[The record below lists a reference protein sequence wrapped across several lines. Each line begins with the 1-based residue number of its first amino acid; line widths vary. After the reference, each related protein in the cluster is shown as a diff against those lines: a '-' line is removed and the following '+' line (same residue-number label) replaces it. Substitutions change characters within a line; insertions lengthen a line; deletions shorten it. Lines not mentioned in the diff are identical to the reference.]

1 MHSST
6 TLLLLATATVN
17 AIGIRDDCKD
27 VHIFLAKGNNE
38 PYPGRQGK
46 LAGAICSGLKS
57 CDYEDIQ
64 FQNALEDPFC
74 DSVTEGVK
82 NGIKQITAYNK
93 KCPDSKLVVSGY
105 SQGGQ
110 VVGDILGGG
119 GGVFFQNCVEPD
131 LQGLNPKT
139 LPGSK
144 IVAAMVFG
152 DTRHTKDQPFN
163 VLSGAGKNGLF
174 PRPAGMLQNL
184 ASYGDDAET
193 ESTTEAAS
201 TTKDASKD
209 STTKDTTTTAAS
221 TTADSSSTTDA
232 SSAEGRATAGE
243 ASSGAAAPSS
253 TDNAATSKE
262 WSLPDPPL
270 TEKGEEQCAHLREN
284 LISTFSD
291 KADNIDDVAIVVSP
305 MRRTMQTAMLSLGWL
320 VERGVKIEGNADWQE
335 NSSKPCDTGS
345 PISSVSPSFPKVNF
359 SSVDPLWP
367 DKTSPSAE
375 RYWYTKKSILAR
387 GQRALEDLKKRPE
400 KLIFVVSHAGF
411 LRLGVAGYWFFN
423 SDYRV
428 FDFDGQGIKQQEGT
442 LAGGMGLSLTE
453 PVELGLDL
461 PEEDPG
467 YDAEVKE

>member
-1 MHSST
+1 MHGST
-6 TLLLLATATVN
+6 TLLFLAATVN
-17 AIGIRDDCKD
+17 AIGARDDCKD

-74 DSVTEGVK
+74 NSVTEGVK

-131 LQGLNPKT
+131 LEGLNPKT

-152 DTRHTKDQPFN
+152 DTRHTKDQPYN
-163 VLSGAGKNGLF
+163 VLSGSGKNGLF

-184 ASYGDDAET
+184 ASYGDVFRNYCVETDPICAQGDEVETHLNYFDVFTDDVAEWVKERVVEDSTTTTAATKTSTKAKSTAKETSTKEEET

-201 TTKDASKD
+201 TTEDASKDSTTKD
-209 STTKDTTTTAAS
+209 STTKDTTTTTAAAS
-221 TTADSSSTTDA
+221 TTADPSSTTDA

-243 ASSGAAAPSS
+243 ASSDAPAPSS
-253 TDNAATSKE
+253 TDNAATAKGA
-262 WSLPDPPL
+262 SLM
-270 TEKGEEQCAHLREN
+270 GM
-284 LISTFSD
+284 I
-291 KADNIDDVAIVVSP
+291 IGVVA
-305 MRRTMQTAMLSLGWL
+305 L
-320 VERGVKIEGNADWQE
+320 
-335 NSSKPCDTGS
+335 
-345 PISSVSPSFPKVNF
+345 
-359 SSVDPLWP
+359 
-367 DKTSPSAE
+367 
-375 RYWYTKKSILAR
+375 LA
-387 GQRALEDLKKRPE
+387 
-400 KLIFVVSHAGF
+400 I
-411 LRLGVAGYWFFN
+411 
-423 SDYRV
+423 
-428 FDFDGQGIKQQEGT
+428 
-442 LAGGMGLSLTE
+442 
-453 PVELGLDL
+453 
-461 PEEDPG
+461 
-467 YDAEVKE
+467 

>member
-6 TLLLLATATVN
+6 TLLLIATATVN

-152 DTRHTKDQPFN
+152 DTRHTKDQPYN
-163 VLSGAGKNGLF
+163 VLSGKGKDGLF
-174 PRPAGMLQNL
+174 PRPAGMLENL
-184 ASYGDDAET
+184 ASYGDVFRNYCVETDPICAQGDEVETHLNYFDVFTDDVAEWVKERVAEDTTTTSATTAATKTSTKVKSTAKETSTKEEET
-193 ESTTEAAS
+193 ETTTEATS
-201 TTKDASKD
+201 TTKDASTKD
-209 STTKDTTTTAAS
+209 STTKGASTTAAAS
-221 TTADSSSTTDA
+221 TTADPSSTTDA
-232 SSAEGRATAGE
+232 TSASGRATAGE
-243 ASSGAAAPSS
+243 ASSDAAAPSS
-253 TDNAATSKE
+253 TDNAA
-262 WSLPDPPL
+262 
-270 TEKGEEQCAHLREN
+270 
-284 LISTFSD
+284 
-291 KADNIDDVAIVVSP
+291 
-305 MRRTMQTAMLSLGWL
+305 
-320 VERGVKIEGNADWQE
+320 
-335 NSSKPCDTGS
+335 SSKGAS
-345 PISSVSPSFPKVNF
+345 LMGMI
-359 SSVDPLWP
+359 
-367 DKTSPSAE
+367 
-375 RYWYTKKSILAR
+375 I
-387 GQRALEDLKKRPE
+387 
-400 KLIFVVSHAGF
+400 
-411 LRLGVAGYWFFN
+411 GVAAL
-423 SDYRV
+423 
-428 FDFDGQGIKQQEGT
+428 
-442 LAGGMGLSLTE
+442 LAI
-453 PVELGLDL
+453 
-461 PEEDPG
+461 
-467 YDAEVKE
+467 

>member
-1 MHSST
+1 MHT
-6 TLLLLATATVN
+6 TLLLIAATTVN

-152 DTRHTKDQPFN
+152 DTRHTKDQPYN
-163 VLSGAGKNGLF
+163 VLSGKGKDGLF
-174 PRPAGMLQNL
+174 PRPAGMLENL
-184 ASYGDDAET
+184 ASYGDVFRNYCVETDPICAKGDEVETHLNYFDVFTDEVAAWVKERVGEDSTTTTTTTAATKTSTKVKSTAKGTSTKEEET

-201 TTKDASKD
+201 TTKDSSAA
-209 STTKDTTTTAAS
+209 STTKDASTTAAAS
-221 TTADSSSTTDA
+221 TTADASSTTDA
-232 SSAEGRATAGE
+232 ASASGRATAGE
-243 ASSGAAAPSS
+243 ASSDAAAPSS
-253 TDNAATSKE
+253 TDNAA
-262 WSLPDPPL
+262 
-270 TEKGEEQCAHLREN
+270 
-284 LISTFSD
+284 
-291 KADNIDDVAIVVSP
+291 
-305 MRRTMQTAMLSLGWL
+305 
-320 VERGVKIEGNADWQE
+320 
-335 NSSKPCDTGS
+335 SSKGAS
-345 PISSVSPSFPKVNF
+345 LMGMIIGVGA
-359 SSVDPLWP
+359 L
-367 DKTSPSAE
+367 
-375 RYWYTKKSILAR
+375 LA
-387 GQRALEDLKKRPE
+387 
-400 KLIFVVSHAGF
+400 I
-411 LRLGVAGYWFFN
+411 
-423 SDYRV
+423 
-428 FDFDGQGIKQQEGT
+428 
-442 LAGGMGLSLTE
+442 
-453 PVELGLDL
+453 
-461 PEEDPG
+461 
-467 YDAEVKE
+467 

>member
-6 TLLLLATATVN
+6 SLLLLAATTVN

-174 PRPAGMLQNL
+174 PRPAGMLENL
-184 ASYGDDAET
+184 ASYGDVFRNYCVETDPICAQGDEVETHLNYFDVFTDDVAEWVKERVGEDTTTTTAATRTSTKAKSTAKETSTKDVET

-201 TTKDASKD
+201 ATKDASKD
-209 STTKDTTTTAAS
+209 STAKDTTTTAAAS
-221 TTADSSSTTDA
+221 TTADPSSTTDA

-243 ASSGAAAPSS
+243 ASSDAAAPSS
-253 TDNAATSKE
+253 TDNAATSKGA
-262 WSLPDPPL
+262 SLM
-270 TEKGEEQCAHLREN
+270 GM
-284 LISTFSD
+284 I
-291 KADNIDDVAIVVSP
+291 I
-305 MRRTMQTAMLSLGWL
+305 
-320 VERGVKIEGNADWQE
+320 
-335 NSSKPCDTGS
+335 
-345 PISSVSPSFPKVNF
+345 
-359 SSVDPLWP
+359 
-367 DKTSPSAE
+367 
-375 RYWYTKKSILAR
+375 
-387 GQRALEDLKKRPE
+387 
-400 KLIFVVSHAGF
+400 
-411 LRLGVAGYWFFN
+411 GVAAL
-423 SDYRV
+423 
-428 FDFDGQGIKQQEGT
+428 
-442 LAGGMGLSLTE
+442 LAI
-453 PVELGLDL
+453 
-461 PEEDPG
+461 
-467 YDAEVKE
+467 

>member
-74 DSVTEGVK
+74 DSVTGCEEWY
-82 NGIKQITAYNK
+82 QA
-93 KCPDSKLVVSGY
+93 DHS
-105 SQGGQ
+105 GGQ

-184 ASYGDDAET
+184 ASYGDVFRNYCVETDPICAQGDEVETHLNYFDVFTDDVAEWVKERIGEDATTTTAATKTSTRAKSTAKETSTKDAET

-209 STTKDTTTTAAS
+209 STTKDTTTAAAS

-253 TDNAATSKE
+253 TDNAATSKGA
-262 WSLPDPPL
+262 SLM
-270 TEKGEEQCAHLREN
+270 GM
-284 LISTFSD
+284 I
-291 KADNIDDVAIVVSP
+291 I
-305 MRRTMQTAMLSLGWL
+305 
-320 VERGVKIEGNADWQE
+320 
-335 NSSKPCDTGS
+335 
-345 PISSVSPSFPKVNF
+345 
-359 SSVDPLWP
+359 
-367 DKTSPSAE
+367 
-375 RYWYTKKSILAR
+375 
-387 GQRALEDLKKRPE
+387 
-400 KLIFVVSHAGF
+400 
-411 LRLGVAGYWFFN
+411 GVAAL
-423 SDYRV
+423 
-428 FDFDGQGIKQQEGT
+428 
-442 LAGGMGLSLTE
+442 LAI
-453 PVELGLDL
+453 
-461 PEEDPG
+461 
-467 YDAEVKE
+467 

>member
-6 TLLLLATATVN
+6 TLLLIAATTVN

-27 VHIFLAKGNNE
+27 VHIFLAKGNDE

-152 DTRHTKDQPFN
+152 DTRHTKDQPYN
-163 VLSGAGKNGLF
+163 VHSGKGKDGLF
-174 PRPAGMLQNL
+174 PRPAGMLENL
-184 ASYGDDAET
+184 ASYGDVFRNYCVETDPICAKGDEVETHLNCVDVFTDDVAEWVKERVGEDATTTTAVTKTSTKEET
-193 ESTTEAAS
+193 ETTTEAAS
-201 TTKDASKD
+201 TTKGASKEA
-209 STTKDTTTTAAS
+209 TTKDTTTTAVAS
-221 TTADSSSTTDA
+221 TTADASSTAD
-232 SSAEGRATAGE
+232 
-243 ASSGAAAPSS
+243 S
-253 TDNAATSKE
+253 TS
-262 WSLPDPPL
+262 
-270 TEKGEEQCAHLREN
+270 
-284 LISTFSD
+284 
-291 KADNIDDVAIVVSP
+291 
-305 MRRTMQTAMLSLGWL
+305 LSL
-320 VERGVKIEGNADWQE
+320 R
-335 NSSKPCDTGS
+335 SSHS
-345 PISSVSPSFPKVNF
+345 
-359 SSVDPLWP
+359 
-367 DKTSPSAE
+367 
-375 RYWYTKKSILAR
+375 R
-387 GQRALEDLKKRPE
+387 
-400 KLIFVVSHAGF
+400 
-411 LRLGVAGYWFFN
+411 
-423 SDYRV
+423 
-428 FDFDGQGIKQQEGT
+428 
-442 LAGGMGLSLTE
+442 
-453 PVELGLDL
+453 
-461 PEEDPG
+461 
-467 YDAEVKE
+467 

>member
-6 TLLLLATATVN
+6 TLLLIAATTVN

-74 DSVTEGVK
+74 NSVTEGVK

-152 DTRHTKDQPFN
+152 DTRHTKDQPYN
-163 VLSGAGKNGLF
+163 VLSGKGKDGLF
-174 PRPAGMLQNL
+174 PRPAGMLENL
-184 ASYGDDAET
+184 ASYGDVFRNYCVETDPICAKGDEVETHLNYFDVFTDDVAAWVKERVGEDSTTTTTPTAATKTSTKVNSTAKETSTKEEET

-201 TTKDASKD
+201 TTKDVS
-209 STTKDTTTTAAS
+209 STAAAS
-221 TTADSSSTTDA
+221 TTTDASSTTDA
-232 SSAEGRATAGE
+232 TSASGRATAGE
-243 ASSGAAAPSS
+243 ASSDAAAPSS
-253 TDNAATSKE
+253 TDNAA
-262 WSLPDPPL
+262 
-270 TEKGEEQCAHLREN
+270 
-284 LISTFSD
+284 
-291 KADNIDDVAIVVSP
+291 
-305 MRRTMQTAMLSLGWL
+305 
-320 VERGVKIEGNADWQE
+320 
-335 NSSKPCDTGS
+335 SSKGAS
-345 PISSVSPSFPKVNF
+345 LMGMI
-359 SSVDPLWP
+359 
-367 DKTSPSAE
+367 
-375 RYWYTKKSILAR
+375 I
-387 GQRALEDLKKRPE
+387 
-400 KLIFVVSHAGF
+400 
-411 LRLGVAGYWFFN
+411 GVAAL
-423 SDYRV
+423 
-428 FDFDGQGIKQQEGT
+428 
-442 LAGGMGLSLTE
+442 LAI
-453 PVELGLDL
+453 
-461 PEEDPG
+461 
-467 YDAEVKE
+467 

>member
-184 ASYGDDAET
+184 ASYGDVFRNYCVETDPICAQGDEVETHLNYFDVFTDDVAEWVKERVGEDSTTTTAATKTSTKAKSTAKETSTKDVET

-209 STTKDTTTTAAS
+209 LTTKDTTTAAAS
-221 TTADSSSTTDA
+221 TTADSSSTTVA

-243 ASSGAAAPSS
+243 ASSDAAAPSS
-253 TDNAATSKE
+253 TDNAATSKGA
-262 WSLPDPPL
+262 SLM
-270 TEKGEEQCAHLREN
+270 GM
-284 LISTFSD
+284 I
-291 KADNIDDVAIVVSP
+291 I
-305 MRRTMQTAMLSLGWL
+305 
-320 VERGVKIEGNADWQE
+320 
-335 NSSKPCDTGS
+335 
-345 PISSVSPSFPKVNF
+345 
-359 SSVDPLWP
+359 
-367 DKTSPSAE
+367 
-375 RYWYTKKSILAR
+375 
-387 GQRALEDLKKRPE
+387 
-400 KLIFVVSHAGF
+400 
-411 LRLGVAGYWFFN
+411 GVAAL
-423 SDYRV
+423 
-428 FDFDGQGIKQQEGT
+428 
-442 LAGGMGLSLTE
+442 LAI
-453 PVELGLDL
+453 
-461 PEEDPG
+461 
-467 YDAEVKE
+467 

>member
-6 TLLLLATATVN
+6 TLLLIATATVN

-74 DSVTEGVK
+74 NSVTEGVK

-152 DTRHTKDQPFN
+152 DTRHTKDQPYN
-163 VLSGAGKNGLF
+163 VLSGKGKDGLF
-174 PRPAGMLQNL
+174 PRPAGMLENL
-184 ASYGDDAET
+184 ASYGDVFRNYCVETDPICAKGDEVETHLNYFDVFTDDAAAWVKERVGKDSTTTTTAATKTSTKVKSMTKETSTKEET
-193 ESTTEAAS
+193 ESTSEAAS
-201 TTKDASKD
+201 TTKDSSTV
-209 STTKDTTTTAAS
+209 STTKDASTTAAAS
-221 TTADSSSTTDA
+221 TTADASSTTDA
-232 SSAEGRATAGE
+232 TSASGRATAGE
-243 ASSGAAAPSS
+243 ASSDAAAPSS
-253 TDNAATSKE
+253 TDNAATSKGA
-262 WSLPDPPL
+262 SLM
-270 TEKGEEQCAHLREN
+270 GM
-284 LISTFSD
+284 I
-291 KADNIDDVAIVVSP
+291 I
-305 MRRTMQTAMLSLGWL
+305 
-320 VERGVKIEGNADWQE
+320 
-335 NSSKPCDTGS
+335 
-345 PISSVSPSFPKVNF
+345 
-359 SSVDPLWP
+359 
-367 DKTSPSAE
+367 
-375 RYWYTKKSILAR
+375 
-387 GQRALEDLKKRPE
+387 
-400 KLIFVVSHAGF
+400 
-411 LRLGVAGYWFFN
+411 GVAAL
-423 SDYRV
+423 
-428 FDFDGQGIKQQEGT
+428 
-442 LAGGMGLSLTE
+442 LAI
-453 PVELGLDL
+453 
-461 PEEDPG
+461 
-467 YDAEVKE
+467 

>member
-1 MHSST
+1 MHT
-6 TLLLLATATVN
+6 TLLLIAATTVN

-152 DTRHTKDQPFN
+152 DTRHTKDQPYN
-163 VLSGAGKNGLF
+163 VLSGKGKDGLF
-174 PRPAGMLQNL
+174 PRPAGMLENL
-184 ASYGDDAET
+184 ASYGDVFRNYCVETDPICAKGDEVETHLNYFDVFTDDVAAWVKERVGEDSTTTTTTTTTTAATKTSTKVKSTAKETSTKEEET

-201 TTKDASKD
+201 TTKDSSAA
-209 STTKDTTTTAAS
+209 STTKDASTTAAAS
-221 TTADSSSTTDA
+221 TTADASSTTDA
-232 SSAEGRATAGE
+232 TSASGRATAGE
-243 ASSGAAAPSS
+243 ASSDAAAPSS
-253 TDNAATSKE
+253 TDNAA
-262 WSLPDPPL
+262 
-270 TEKGEEQCAHLREN
+270 
-284 LISTFSD
+284 
-291 KADNIDDVAIVVSP
+291 
-305 MRRTMQTAMLSLGWL
+305 
-320 VERGVKIEGNADWQE
+320 
-335 NSSKPCDTGS
+335 SSKGAS
-345 PISSVSPSFPKVNF
+345 LMGMI
-359 SSVDPLWP
+359 
-367 DKTSPSAE
+367 
-375 RYWYTKKSILAR
+375 I
-387 GQRALEDLKKRPE
+387 
-400 KLIFVVSHAGF
+400 
-411 LRLGVAGYWFFN
+411 GVAAL
-423 SDYRV
+423 
-428 FDFDGQGIKQQEGT
+428 
-442 LAGGMGLSLTE
+442 LAI
-453 PVELGLDL
+453 
-461 PEEDPG
+461 
-467 YDAEVKE
+467 

>member
-1 MHSST
+1 
-6 TLLLLATATVN
+6 
-17 AIGIRDDCKD
+17 

-184 ASYGDDAET
+184 ASYGD
-193 ESTTEAAS
+193 
-201 TTKDASKD
+201 
-209 STTKDTTTTAAS
+209 
-221 TTADSSSTTDA
+221 
-232 SSAEGRATAGE
+232 
-243 ASSGAAAPSS
+243 
-253 TDNAATSKE
+253 
-262 WSLPDPPL
+262 
-270 TEKGEEQCAHLREN
+270 
-284 LISTFSD
+284 
-291 KADNIDDVAIVVSP
+291 
-305 MRRTMQTAMLSLGWL
+305 
-320 VERGVKIEGNADWQE
+320 
-335 NSSKPCDTGS
+335 
-345 PISSVSPSFPKVNF
+345 
-359 SSVDPLWP
+359 
-367 DKTSPSAE
+367 
-375 RYWYTKKSILAR
+375 
-387 GQRALEDLKKRPE
+387 
-400 KLIFVVSHAGF
+400 
-411 LRLGVAGYWFFN
+411 
-423 SDYRV
+423 V
-428 FDFDGQGIKQQEGT
+428 FRN
-442 LAGGMGLSLTE
+442 
-453 PVELGLDL
+453 
-461 PEEDPG
+461 
-467 YDAEVKE
+467 

>member
-6 TLLLLATATVN
+6 ILLLLASATVN
-17 AIGIRDDCKD
+17 AIHIRDDCKD

-152 DTRHTKDQPFN
+152 DTRHTKDQPYN
-163 VLSGAGKNGLF
+163 VLSGAGKDGLF
-174 PRPAGMLQNL
+174 PRPAGMLENL
-184 ASYGDDAET
+184 ASYGDVFRNYCVETDPICAKGDEGETHLNYFDVFTDDVAKWVKERVGEDTTTTTTAATKTSTKVKSTAKETSTKEDET

-201 TTKDASKD
+201 TTKG
-209 STTKDTTTTAAS
+209 STTKDTTTAAAF
-221 TTADSSSTTDA
+221 TTADPSSTTDETSA
-232 SSAEGRATAGE
+232 SGRATAGE
-243 ASSGAAAPSS
+243 ASSDAAAPSS
-253 TDNAATSKE
+253 TDNAATSKGAA
-262 WSLPDPPL
+262 SLMGMIVGVAAL
-270 TEKGEEQCAHLREN
+270 
-284 LISTFSD
+284 
-291 KADNIDDVAIVVSP
+291 VAI
-305 MRRTMQTAMLSLGWL
+305 
-320 VERGVKIEGNADWQE
+320 
-335 NSSKPCDTGS
+335 
-345 PISSVSPSFPKVNF
+345 
-359 SSVDPLWP
+359 
-367 DKTSPSAE
+367 
-375 RYWYTKKSILAR
+375 
-387 GQRALEDLKKRPE
+387 
-400 KLIFVVSHAGF
+400 
-411 LRLGVAGYWFFN
+411 
-423 SDYRV
+423 
-428 FDFDGQGIKQQEGT
+428 
-442 LAGGMGLSLTE
+442 
-453 PVELGLDL
+453 
-461 PEEDPG
+461 
-467 YDAEVKE
+467 